1 MAGTGASMAKVTR
14 KAPAARRVAAANGRR
29 QAARRAQARTGS
41 FVGSVLAVL
50 PFTQEQLERAFLAIV
65 LGLAATLA
73 WVVASMAGV
82 PALAR
87 HQVGVVASDA
97 GFEVRRVR
105 VTGVDRMNELKVY
118 EKALAQRDEPMPF
131 VDLEALRKEL
141 LGLSWVKDARVSR
154 QLPDT
159 LVIDIVERTPHAV
172 LRKPDRLVL
181 IDDTGAELE
190 PISQANAKGMLLV
203 EGPGAAKQIPALGK
217 LLDSAPALRPQVASA
232 EWIGNRRWNLTFKTG
247 QIVAL
252 PQGEDPAS
260 GALVAFARLDGQN
273 RLIGGKVA
281 RFDMRVP
288 DRVIMRVPGRA
299 AEAAAE
305 AQAAQAAKAKEA
317 N

>member
-1 MAGTGASMAKVTR
+1 MAKVTR

-29 QAARRAQARTGS
+29 QVARRAQARTGS
-41 FVGSVLAVL
+41 FLGSVLAVL

-65 LGLAATLA
+65 LALAATLA
-73 WVVASMAGV
+73 WFVASMAGV

-87 HQVGVVASDA
+87 HQLGVVAANA
-97 GFEVRRVR
+97 GLEVRRVR
-105 VTGVDRMNELKVY
+105 VTGVERMNELKVY
-118 EKALAQRDEPMPF
+118 ERALAQRDQPMPF
-131 VDLEALRKEL
+131 VDLQGVRQDL

-159 LVIDIVERTPHAV
+159 LVIDIVERVPHAV
-172 LRKPDRLVL
+172 LKKPDRLVL
-181 IDDTGAELE
+181 IDDQGVELE
-190 PISQANAKGMLLV
+190 PVSKANAKGMLIV
-203 EGPGAAKQIPALGK
+203 EGPGAAMQIPALGQ
-217 LLDSAPALRPQVASA
+217 LLDSAPALRPQVAGA

-247 QIVAL
+247 QIIAL
-252 PQGEDPAS
+252 PQGDDPAA

-299 AEAAAE
+299 EE
-305 AQAAQAAKAKEA
+305 QLQAKEA

>member
-41 FVGSVLAVL
+41 FVDSVLAVL

-87 HQVGVVASDA
+87 HQLGLVAVDA
-97 GFEVRRVR
+97 GFQVRRVR
-105 VTGVDRMNELKVY
+105 VTGVERMNELKVY
-118 EKALAQRDEPMPF
+118 ETALAQRDEPMPF

-141 LGLSWVKDARVSR
+141 LALSWVKDARVSR

-159 LVIDIVERTPHAV
+159 LVIDVVERVPHAV

-181 IDDTGAELE
+181 IDDEGQELE
-190 PISQANAKGMLLV
+190 PISKANAKGMLLV
-203 EGPGAAKQIPALGK
+203 EGPGAARQIPALGQ

-252 PQGEDPAS
+252 PQGEDEAS
-260 GALVAFARLDGQN
+260 GALVSFARLDGQN

-299 AEAAAE
+299 AEQ
-305 AQAAQAAKAKEA
+305 AQAKES

>member
-1 MAGTGASMAKVTR
+1 MAKVTR

-41 FVGSVLAVL
+41 MFGSVLAVL

-65 LGLAATLA
+65 LALAATLA
-73 WVVASMAGV
+73 WVVASIAGL
-82 PALAR
+82 PALAQ
-87 HQVGVVASDA
+87 HQLGVIAADA

-105 VTGVDRMNELKVY
+105 VTGVERMNQLKVY
-118 EKALAQRDEPMPF
+118 EKALAQRDQPMPF
-131 VDLEALRKEL
+131 VDLDQVRKEL
-141 LGLSWVKDARVSR
+141 LALSWVKDARVSR

-159 LVIDIVERTPHAV
+159 LVVDVVERVPHAV
-172 LRKPDRLVL
+172 LKKPDRLVL
-181 IDDTGAELE
+181 IDDDGVELE
-190 PISQANAKGMLLV
+190 PISAANAKGMLLV
-203 EGPGAAKQIPALGK
+203 QGPGAAMQIAALDK
-217 LLDSAPALRPQVASA
+217 LIDSAPALRPQIESA
-232 EWIGNRRWNLTFKTG
+232 EWVGNRRWNLTFKTG
-247 QIVAL
+247 QIIAL
-252 PQGEDPAS
+252 PQGDDESA

-299 AEAAAE
+299 AE
-305 AQAAQAAKAKEA
+305 QLQAKET

>member
-1 MAGTGASMAKVTR
+1 MAKVTR

-41 FVGSVLAVL
+41 FVGAVLAVL
-50 PFTQEQLERAFLAIV
+50 PFTEQQIERAFLAIV

-82 PALAR
+82 PALA
-87 HQVGVVASDA
+87 HQQLGTIASNA
-97 GFEVRRVR
+97 GFTVRRVT
-105 VTGVDRMNELKVY
+105 VTGVERMNELKVY
-118 EKALAQRDEPMPF
+118 ERALAQRAQPMPF
-131 VDLEALRKEL
+131 VDVEAVRQDLRQ
-141 LGLSWVKDARVSR
+141 LSWVKDARVSR

-159 LVIDIVERTPHAV
+159 LVIDVVERVPHAV

-181 IDDTGAELE
+181 IDDEGVELE
-190 PISQANAKGMLLV
+190 PISKANAKGMLLV
-203 EGPGAAKQIPALGK
+203 EGPGAARQIPALGK
-217 LLDSAPALRPQVASA
+217 LIDSAPALRPQVASA

-247 QIVAL
+247 QIIAL
-252 PQGEDPAS
+252 PQGEDKSS
-260 GALVAFARLDGQN
+260 GALIAFARLDGQN

-288 DRVIMRVPGRA
+288 DRVIMRVPGRS
-299 AEAAAE
+299 AEPAP
-305 AQAAQAAKAKEA
+305 AKEA

>member
-1 MAGTGASMAKVTR
+1 MAKVTR

-41 FVGSVLAVL
+41 FFGALVAVL
-50 PFTQEQLERAFLAIV
+50 PFTEEQLERVFLAIV
-65 LGLAATLA
+65 LALAATLA
-73 WVVASMAGV
+73 WFVASMAGV
-82 PALAR
+82 PALAQ
-87 HQVGVVASDA
+87 HQLGMVAADA

-105 VTGVDRMNELKVY
+105 VTGVERMNELKVY
-118 EKALAQRDEPMPF
+118 ERALAQRDQPMPF
-131 VDLEALRKEL
+131 VDLEAVRQELRE
-141 LGLSWVKDARVSR
+141 LSWVKDARVSR

-159 LVIDIVERTPHAV
+159 LVIDVVERVPHAV

-181 IDDTGAELE
+181 IDSEGAELE
-190 PISQANAKGMLLV
+190 PITKANAKGMLLV
-203 EGPGAAKQIPALGK
+203 EGPGAAKQIPALNK

-252 PQGEDPAS
+252 PQGEDPSS

-288 DRVIMRVPGRA
+288 DRVIMRVPGRSG
-299 AEAAAE
+299 EAVI
-305 AQAAQAAKAKEA
+305 AKEA

>member
-1 MAGTGASMAKVTR
+1 MAKVTR

-29 QAARRAQARTGS
+29 QVARRAQARTGS
-41 FVGSVLAVL
+41 FLGSVLAVL

-65 LGLAATLA
+65 LALAATLA
-73 WVVASMAGV
+73 WFVASMAGV
-82 PALAR
+82 PALAQ
-87 HQVGVVASDA
+87 HQLGVVAANA
-97 GFEVRRVR
+97 GLEVRRVR
-105 VTGVDRMNELKVY
+105 VTGVERMNELKVY
-118 EKALAQRDEPMPF
+118 ERALAQRDQPMPF
-131 VDLEALRKEL
+131 VDLQGVRQDL

-159 LVIDIVERTPHAV
+159 LVIDIVERVPHAV
-172 LRKPDRLVL
+172 LKKPDRLVL
-181 IDDTGAELE
+181 IDDQGVELE
-190 PISQANAKGMLLV
+190 PVSKANAKGMLIV
-203 EGPGAAKQIPALGK
+203 EGPGAARQIPALGQ
-217 LLDSAPALRPQVASA
+217 LLDSAPALRPQVAGA

-247 QIVAL
+247 QIIAL
-252 PQGEDPAS
+252 PQGDDPAA

-299 AEAAAE
+299 EE
-305 AQAAQAAKAKEA
+305 QLQAKEA